1 MPSLSIPSAG
11 QRLPSGTVTFLFT
24 DIEGSTKLAQEH
36 PELWE
41 TLRDRHHAIL
51 QSAIDAHNGYVF
63 QIIGDAFCGAF
74 HSVKDG
80 LNAAL
85 DAQRKLQSE
94 AWGETPVRVRM
105 GLHTGAAEYHEGG
118 YRGYLTMARVQ
129 RVMSTAYGGQ
139 ILLSNASAELIR
151 GELPDGV
158 TLRDMKENRLKG
170 LLNPEHLWQVIV
182 ADLPQ
187 DFPALQTLNSIP
199 NNLPIQVTSFV
210 GREKEIAEVKQ
221 LLSRTHLLTLT
232 GSGGAGKT
240 RLSLHVAAEVL
251 DIFKNGAW
259 FIELASLSDPA
270 LVPFTIASALSLREE
285 PGHPLM
291 MILMDWLRDK
301 ELLLILDNC
310 EHLVEAC
317 AKFAYEVLRTSRA
330 TRILATSREA
340 LGIAGESIYHVPS
353 LQTPNPEEQ
362 IKIEQFEQYAAV
374 RLFIDRATQSLS
386 TFKVTNANAPAIA
399 QICFRLDGIPLAIE
413 LAAARVRSLA
423 IDQIAQRLDDRFR
436 LLTGGSRTALER
448 HQTLR
453 AAIDWSYNLLSRA
466 EQTLFCRLA
475 IFVNGWTLEAA
486 ESICSDAT
494 TKSEDVI
501 DLLAQL
507 INKSLVNTE
516 ELQNE
521 TRYPTGG
528 SPRYRMLETLRQYAN
543 EKLVESGESDALR
556 NRHLEFFSWIAREAE
571 PKLYGAEQV
580 ACLNWL
586 EVELDNFRAALD
598 WSLEEGDAELG
609 IRLAGALWRFWV
621 MRDYWSEGYERL
633 KRALSRKDSVSAA
646 ARAKALGRAG
656 ELALRNGDFA
666 VTHTLLTESLTLC
679 RELGDEE
686 GAAFSLYGFA
696 RLVRFQDDLARGHS
710 LLEQSLMIYRKLN
723 NKWGIALVLDSLGFV
738 AKESDPV
745 SARTLREDSLAIFR
759 ELSDYWDMMR
769 LLHNLGELAR
779 FEGDY
784 ARAKALYEE
793 ARALGQELGVAKWD
807 LANQLIG
814 LGYAILRD
822 GNDGRAVTHFK
833 ESVVLQREQ
842 GLTTLLMALCIAGLG
857 GVAAAR
863 GQSVPATHLLG
874 AAKSLMTVCEAKG
887 EYMELLDR
895 VEYDRDVA
903 VVHAQLDEATF
914 NAAWEESQKMRVE
927 EALDLALKTVEEI
940 E

>member
-1 MPSLSIPSAG
+1 MSAG
-11 QRLPSGTVTFLFT
+11 HGGQVLISSATQELLLDELPEEVS
-24 DIEGSTKLAQEH
+24 
-36 PELWE
+36 
-41 TLRDRHHAIL
+41 LRDLGERRL
-51 QSAIDAHNGYVF
+51 
-63 QIIGDAFCGAF
+63 
-74 HSVKDG
+74 KD
-80 LNAAL
+80 
-85 DAQRKLQSE
+85 
-94 AWGETPVRVRM
+94 
-105 GLHTGAAEYHEGG
+105 
-118 YRGYLTMARVQ
+118 
-129 RVMSTAYGGQ
+129 
-139 ILLSNASAELIR
+139 LIR
-151 GELPDGV
+151 
-158 TLRDMKENRLKG
+158 
-170 LLNPEHLWQVIV
+170 PEHIYQLVSANLSV
-182 ADLPQ
+182 
-187 DFPALQTLNSIP
+187 DFPALKTLDAYRH
-199 NNLPIQVTSFV
+199 NLPTQLTSFI
-210 GREKEIAEVKQ
+210 GREKEMEQIAQAISDHRLV
-221 LLSRTHLLTLT
+221 TLT

-240 RLSLHVAAEVL
+240 RLSLQVAADLL
-251 DIFKNGAW
+251 DQFPDGVW
-259 FIELASLSDPA
+259 FVELAPLTDPGFI
-270 LVPFTIASALSLREE
+270 PQTILSALGIPEQ
-285 PGHPLM
+285 PGLTVLQL
-291 MILMDWLRDK
+291 LMDYLHEK
-301 ELLLILDNC
+301 KILLVLDNC
-310 EHLVEAC
+310 EHLIEAC
-317 AKFAYEVLRTSRA
+317 AKLADTLLSNAHTLR
-330 TRILATSREA
+330 IVATSREA
-340 LGIAGESIYHVPS
+340 LGVGGELIWHVPS
-353 LQTPNPEEQ
+353 LSLPDAKQLITVEQ
-362 IKIEQFEQYAAV
+362 LSQYEAV
-374 RLFIDRATQSLS
+374 QLFVERATLVQPHFL
-386 TFKVTNANAPAIA
+386 VTNDNAPAVA

-413 LAAARVRSLA
+413 LAAARVRALSVE
-423 IDQIAQRLDDRFR
+423 QISKRLDDRFR
-436 LLTGGSRTALER
+436 LLMGGSRTALER

-453 AAIDWSYNLLSRA
+453 AAIDWSYNLLPLA
-466 EQTLFCRLA
+466 EQVLFQRLSV
-475 IFVNGWTLEAA
+475 FVDGWTLEAA
-486 ESICSDAT
+486 ESVCGDSSTSLPEEQVAPLRAGSGLVQSD
-494 TKSEDVI
+494 DVL
-501 DLLAQL
+501 DLLEQL
-507 INKSLVNTE
+507 IHKSMVIKE
-516 ELQNE
+516 EE
-521 TRYPTGG
+521 HSVSRYH
-528 SPRYRMLETLRQYAN
+528 MLETIRQYAN

-621 MRDYWSEGYERL
+621 MRGYWSEGYERL

-656 ELALRNGDFA
+656 ELALRKGDFA
-666 VTHTLLTESLTLC
+666 VAHTLLTESLTLC

-723 NKWGIALVLDSLGFV
+723 DKWGIALVLDSLGFV
-738 AKESDPV
+738 AKEKSDLV

-814 LGYAILRD
+814 LGYAVLRD

-863 GQSVPATHLLG
+863 GQSVPATQLLG

-895 VEYDRDVA
+895 VEFDRDVA

-914 NAAWEESQKMRVE
+914 NAAWEEGQKMTKD
-927 EALDLALKTVEEI
+927 EALDLALKMVEEI
-940 E
+940 K